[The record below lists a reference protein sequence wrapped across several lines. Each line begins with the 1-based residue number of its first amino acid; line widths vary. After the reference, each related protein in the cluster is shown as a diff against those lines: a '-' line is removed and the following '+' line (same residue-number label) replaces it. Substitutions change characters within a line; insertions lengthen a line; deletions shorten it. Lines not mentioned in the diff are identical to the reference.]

1 MIDIHC
7 HPLAGVDDGPEAFEM
22 SVAMAKMAAADGV
35 THLVATPH
43 CNYRHLFDPEVNQA
57 KVAELQAGVG
67 DAPKRLLGGV
77 FHLSYENIK
86 QLIDRGGGRISI
98 NKSGYLSVVPDELLL
113 PRHLTAS
120 FSDIQA

>member
-22 SVAMAKMAAADGV
+22 SVAMGKMAAADGV

-43 CNYRHLFDPEVNQA
+43 CNYRYPFDPEVNQA

-67 DAPKRLLGGV
+67 DAPKLLFGCD
-77 FHLSYENIK
+77 FYLFYQYLQHLV
-86 QLIDRGGGRISI
+86 DRGRRPFTL
-98 NKSGYLSVVPDELLL
+98 KQTAEL
-113 PRHLTAS
+113 PG
-120 FSDIQA
+120 